1 MFINSFN
8 TLIQLTHH
16 YITYTTFI
24 LWICV
29 MTVFSLNFYC
39 IVLYLAGKFYVMG
52 NFSMQW
58 TPDGISLFHWFAARI
73 WRGVWC
79 VTGARRVFDPSVD
92 LVTAPWSAFNKVSW
106 LMPLL
111 SGLSQW
117 RTRLDQ
123 IQLGL
128 YSSTNDTDVIFVAD
142 FPGLPRSL
150 NNN

>member
-1 MFINSFN
+1 M
-8 TLIQLTHH
+8 LRCQK
-16 YITYTTFI
+16 TYKVII
-24 LWICV
+24 L
-29 MTVFSLNFYC
+29 L
-39 IVLYLAGKFYVMG
+39 G
-52 NFSMQW
+52 NFTLW
-58 TPDGISLFHWFAARI
+58 TGNFLCSERLMGFHCFAACI

-92 LVTAPWSAFNKVSW
+92 LVMAPWSAFNKVSW